1 MIVALVVGAGFVVL
15 LIAPTIHRNINEKSR
30 NEAESTR
37 VSRAERLRTSADGKT
52 LRFDNAGKATLL
64 RDRLLL
70 NGVRAELIGEDGQT
84 LVIYNAADEATV
96 SNVMDE
102 LGIG

>member
-30 NEAESTR
+30 NEAETMR
-37 VSRAERLRTSADGKT
+37 VSRAESLRTSSHGAT
-52 LRFDNAGKATLL
+52 LHFDNAGKAALL

-70 NGVRAELIGEDGQT
+70 NGVRAELIQEDGQT
-84 LVIYNAADEATV
+84 LLIYNRSDEATV
-96 SNVMDE
+96 TTLTGE
-102 LGIG
+102 LGIE

>member
-15 LIAPTIHRNINEKSR
+15 LIAPTIHRRINEKSR

-37 VSRAERLRTSADGKT
+37 VSRAESLRTSADGAT
-52 LRFDNAGKATLL
+52 LHFDNAGKAALL

-70 NGVRAELIGEDGQT
+70 NGVRSELIQEEAET
-84 LVIYNAADEATV
+84 LLIYNRGDEATV
-96 SNVMDE
+96 SNVKGE
-102 LGIG
+102 LGID